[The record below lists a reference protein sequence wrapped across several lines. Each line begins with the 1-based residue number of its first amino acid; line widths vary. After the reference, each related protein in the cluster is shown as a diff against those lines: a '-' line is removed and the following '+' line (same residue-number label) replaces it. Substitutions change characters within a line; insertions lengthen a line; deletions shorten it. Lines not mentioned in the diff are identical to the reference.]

1 MASFALGEGVHTEN
15 TPEKST
21 QEPGKLKEEKTE
33 AEDVSEQLLQSL
45 QSSALSFST
54 DQVACLCEALLQAGN
69 VERLCR
75 FLSTIPPSAE
85 LLRGNETL
93 LKAQAL
99 VAFHREQYKEL
110 YTILESH
117 EFHQSNHRF
126 LQDLYLQA
134 RYKEAE
140 RSRGRS
146 LGAVDKYRLR
156 KKFPLPKTIWDGEET
171 VYCFKEK
178 SRNAL
183 KECYTSN
190 RYPTPDE
197 KRNLAKIT
205 GLSLTQVSNWFKNRR
220 QRDRTP
226 SGTNSKSESD
236 GNHSTEDEG
245 SRCGLEDNTVTSLSQ
260 DDPGCSTASLISISS
275 SPCSTGGQ
283 LLLNGTGGFITAPH
297 PLLLNGGS
305 LLSGTGSGVIIN
317 GLALGDGHTI
327 TLSPV
332 TANPPL
338 LLNGTQVI
346 PKPASSVG
354 DLASEQ
360 PAVTTVPAQT
370 SLPTIVLNT
379 NNNVS
384 ASISLPL
391 PQDAKVADSST
402 STSVLPTVDFMSSL
416 TVQEGLATK
425 GEDPQTLS
433 STSVSSSSS
442 SSTLSS
448 PSSLNS
454 FVLGQKA
461 KLSEGQTLQ
470 PAVSQPVLVQS
481 NQVPPLP
488 TQQPEIV
495 VFATAASQLSSNGQ
509 ICQVV
514 SSSSSSSSAQ
524 VLSLP
529 QVVPS
534 IQGIPV
540 SQLVQHANSQVSP
553 CPQLVPV
560 SPLTSQLPQGSI
572 PSFQAQAFHL
582 APSLTQP
589 QQQAGSS
596 SAGDGA
602 VAISQ
607 VAPAQAHQ
615 GLTLQLGDQVASTSA
630 LPQALQVPGAQI
642 IPISSPT
649 QVVPVS
655 QSAHTAPS
663 QLVSLPVPQLLPVT
677 SMATVSPGPLSF
689 SQVVPTAPS
698 LSFSSPGGTFQILT
712 SSTGAGTG
720 VTQGPFRVNQP
731 LQNVAAPATGST
743 GVQLLSPGVFQLP
756 SATPAGNLLLAG
768 GVGGNPIL
776 TGLSIQQGKLIL
788 TLPAGVQFANVPAKP
803 TAEGSAPSN
812 GGIALT
818 PVISLAP
825 TLPTST
831 NSFQPSECSLGLI
844 SSSALYSSPEQG
856 THAISAPAA
865 TPDSLHPSTMPTLA
879 SSLPVQQTLSPKSIL
894 TLSPVCTGVPTTSE
908 LPQPAWSPVPL
919 STSTGLSLFDVRG
932 KGDLPEESALL
943 GLSGGEGLLL
953 GAPSPDQEASAASQ
967 LEDPEDMDEDPKILT
982 QLQSVPVDEDL
993 GL

>member
-1 MASFALGEGVHTEN
+1 MASFSLEEGAHTEN
-15 TPEKST
+15 TPEKQT
-21 QEPGKLKEEKTE
+21 PEPDRLKEEK
-33 AEDVSEQLLQSL
+33 AETDDVSEKLLQSL

-110 YTILESH
+110 YAILESH

-197 KRNLAKIT
+197 KRKLAKVT

-236 GNHSTEDEG
+236 GNHSTEDEA
-245 SRCGLEDNTVTSLSQ
+245 SRCGNDDITATSLSQ
-260 DDPGCSTASLISISS
+260 DDPGCPTASVISISS
-275 SPCSTGGQ
+275 APCSTGSQ

-297 PLLLNGGS
+297 PLLLKGGS
-305 LLSGTGSGVIIN
+305 LLSGTGGGVIIN
-317 GLALGDGHTI
+317 GLTLGDGHTI
-327 TLSPV
+327 TLSPMA
-332 TANPPL
+332 ANPPL

-346 PKPASSVG
+346 PKSGSSVG
-354 DLASEQ
+354 DLGSED
-360 PAVTTVPAQT
+360 PTVTTVPAQN

-379 NNNVS
+379 SNSPN
-384 ASISLPL
+384 APISLPL
-391 PQDAKVADSST
+391 PQDAKIADGST
-402 STSVLPTVDFMSSL
+402 SISVLPTVDFISSL
-416 TVQEGLATK
+416 TVQEGLATR

-433 STSVSSSSS
+433 TTSVSSSSS
-442 SSTLSS
+442 SSLSS

-454 FVLGQKA
+454 LVLGQKG
-461 KLSEGQTLQ
+461 KLPEGQTLQ
-470 PAVSQPVLVQS
+470 SAVSQPVLVQS
-481 NQVPPLP
+481 NQVAQLP

-495 VFATAASQLSSNGQ
+495 VFATTASQLTSSGQ
-509 ICQVV
+509 ICHVV
-514 SSSSSSSSAQ
+514 SSSSSSSPQ

-534 IQGIPV
+534 IQGIPM
-540 SQLVQHANSQVSP
+540 SQLVQHTSSQVSP

-560 SPLTSQLPQGSI
+560 SPLTSQLPQGSV
-572 PSFQAQAFHL
+572 PSFQTQAFHI

-596 SAGDGA
+596 ATGDSA

-607 VAPAQAHQ
+607 VAPGQAQQ
-615 GLTLQLGDQVASTSA
+615 GLTLQLGDQVASASA
-630 LPQALQVPGAQI
+630 IPQAQALQVPGAQI
-642 IPISSPT
+642 IPVSSPT
-649 QVVPVS
+649 QVVPIS
-655 QSAHTAPS
+655 QSGQVAPS
-663 QLVSLPVPQLLPVT
+663 QLVPLPVPQLLPVT
-677 SMATVSPGPLSF
+677 SIATVSPGPLSF

-698 LSFSSPGGTFQILT
+698 LSFSSPGGTLQILT
-712 SSTGAGTG
+712 SSTATGAG

-731 LQNVAAPATGST
+731 LQSVASPGSGST

-756 SATPAGNLLLAG
+756 SATPGNLLLAG
-768 GVGGNPIL
+768 GVSGNPIL

-788 TLPAGVQFANVPAKP
+788 TLPAGVQFANMPAKP
-803 TAEGSAPSN
+803 TTEGSAPSS
-812 GGIALT
+812 GGIALA

-831 NSFQPSECSLGLI
+831 SSFQLSECSLGLI
-844 SSSALYSSPEQG
+844 SSSALYSNPEEG
-856 THAISAPAA
+856 SHAVSAPSA
-865 TPDSLHPSTMPTLA
+865 TPDSPHPSDVPTSA
-879 SSLPVQQTLSPKSIL
+879 SSLPIQPTLSPKSVL
-894 TLSPVCTGVPTTSE
+894 ALSPVCSSVPTTSE
-908 LPQPAWSPVPL
+908 LAQPAWSPVPL

-953 GAPSPDQEASAASQ
+953 GASSPDQETGAVSQ